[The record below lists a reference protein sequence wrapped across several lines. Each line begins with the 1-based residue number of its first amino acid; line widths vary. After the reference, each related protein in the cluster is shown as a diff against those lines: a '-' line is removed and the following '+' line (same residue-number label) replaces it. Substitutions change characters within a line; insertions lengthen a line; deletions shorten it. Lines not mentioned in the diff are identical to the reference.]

1 MELELLKDILTSSKE
16 FDFKDDSILEIKKY
30 YDTSKRI
37 KLDLSKIDEEMLK
50 KLIVNKESE
59 DDYYA

>member
-30 YDTSKRI
+30 YDTSKKI
-37 KLDLSKIDEEMLK
+37 KLDLSKIDEKMLK
-50 KLIVNKESE
+50 KLIVNNESE
-59 DDYYA
+59 DDY